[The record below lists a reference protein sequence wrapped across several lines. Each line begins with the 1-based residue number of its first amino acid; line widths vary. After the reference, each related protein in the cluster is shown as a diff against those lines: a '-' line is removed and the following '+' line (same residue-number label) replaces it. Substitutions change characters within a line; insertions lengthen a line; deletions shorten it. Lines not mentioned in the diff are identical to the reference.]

1 MQYIKIIMRYGKS
14 ALVAVEKYNGIDT
27 TRPVCFIS
35 NVCDVLYVDNNKY
48 ANHDINVNVVYFDNL
63 KNPIQ
68 SIVEISEKEYHDEI
82 HSVALA
88 SDIEVVNPIPE
99 HYEIATKSNV
109 GILYVP
115 KKGEEEGYDEVT
127 FGEIIAGQVI
137 PDKHRLYYKR
147 KNKMLCVDVN
157 RFGKD
162 FKFDYEASTPEK
174 SIWRCAIKNC

>member
-1 MQYIKIIMRYGKS
+1 MQYIKIIMGYGES
-14 ALVAVEKYNGIDT
+14 ILIAVEKYNGIDT
-27 TRPVCFIS
+27 TRPFSLIS
-35 NVCDVLYVDNNKY
+35 NVCDALYTKNGKY
-48 ANHDINVNVVYFDNL
+48 ANHDIDANTVYFNNL

-68 SIVEISEKEYHDEI
+68 SILEISEKEYHDEI
-82 HSVALA
+82 HKVALA
-88 SDIEVVNPIPE
+88 SDIEVNNPIPE
-99 HYEIATKSNV
+99 YYEIASKSNV
-109 GILYVP
+109 DILYVP

-174 SIWRCAIKNC
+174 SIWRCIL